1 MILKGTK
8 LIKPLEKHLQRISKI
23 KMFDYIKIHV
33 VNYFYA
39 KDEKRSTFKKIIAVL
54 ILKLL

>member
-1 MILKGTK
+1 
-8 LIKPLEKHLQRISKI
+8 
-23 KMFDYIKIHV
+23 MFDYIKIHV

-39 KDEKRSTFKKIIAVL
+39 KDKKRSTFKKIIAVL